1 MKCRHL
7 PDLIAYLDNELEVEK
22 LNKFEE
28 HLASCPVC
36 QAEKARQK
44 QLSNSLKLISQLE
57 PPKDLAA
64 KVMTKINLKSKE
76 LETKNQLWGWWI
88 LPVSIFL
95 ILINSFIA
103 FKLIK
108 LTPTAFIQLIQPVE
122 KLITTFNLFVFS
134 ILKLI
139 LIISSILLKLIAS
152 GINWWLPVKWLF
164 LALLALQL
172 VVLIPNLQN
181 KKVT

>member
-1 MKCRHL
+1 M
-7 PDLIAYLDNELEVEK
+7 PELIAYLDNELEIEK

-28 HLASCPVC
+28 HLAHCPVC

-44 QLSNSLKLISQLE
+44 QLSNSLNSIPPLE

-64 KVMTKINLKSKE
+64 KVMTKINLKNKK

-88 LPVSIFL
+88 LPALIFL
-95 ILINSFIA
+95 ILTINSFIA

-108 LTPTAFIQLIQPVE
+108 LTPAAFIQLIQPVE
-122 KLITTFNLFVFS
+122 KLITIFNLFVLS
-134 ILKLI
+134 GLKLV
-139 LIISSILLKLIAS
+139 LIISPILLKLTAS
-152 GINWWLPVKWLF
+152 GINWWLPTKWLF

-172 VVLIPNLQN
+172 VVLIPNLQ
-181 KKVT
+181 KR